1 MSAPLHPYIAQAGSA
16 SALGA
21 EGRRFESYCTDQKC
35 WFQEVKLGTIIS
47 YHLAV
52 IHKRSAMP
60 LPQPD
65 GCGLRARTRSPPSH
79 RVSCSGCPPSAQPTA
94 IDVTVTP
101 P

>member
-1 MSAPLHPYIAQAGSA
+1 
-16 SALGA
+16 
-21 EGRRFESYCTDQKC
+21 
-35 WFQEVKLGTIIS
+35 
-47 YHLAV
+47 
-52 IHKRSAMP
+52 MP